1 MKKQDRRKFLFAGL
15 SLAAIWASIRFI
27 KQPEPKKTMK
37 FLTQDG
43 KLVEIDV
50 DKLPQK
56 KEAATKTDI
65 QNWVK
70 KNKQL

>member
-1 MKKQDRRKFLFAGL
+1 MKKQDRRKFLVGGL
-15 SLAAIWASIRFI
+15 SLAALWTTFRFW
-27 KQPEPKKTMK
+27 KQPEKKKTKK

-43 KLVEIDV
+43 TLVEIDV
-50 DKLPQK
+50 DKLPAK
-56 KEAATKTDI
+56 KVAANKTDI

>member
-1 MKKQDRRKFLFAGL
+1 MKNQNRRKFLFAGL

-27 KQPEPKKTMK
+27 KQPEPRKTKK

-43 KLVEIDV
+43 TLVEIDV
-50 DKLPQK
+50 DKLPGK
-56 KEAATKTDI
+56 KVAASKTDI
-65 QNWVK
+65 QTWVK

>member
-1 MKKQDRRKFLFAGL
+1 MKKQDRRKFLVAGV
-15 SLAAIWASIRFI
+15 SLAALWTAVRFW
-27 KQPEPKKTMK
+27 KQPEPKKTRK

-43 KLVEIDV
+43 TLVEIDV
-50 DKLPQK
+50 DKLSGK
-56 KEAATKTDI
+56 KVAASKADI